1 MRGLIAAVGTS
12 WLLASSLPTL
22 ALLHQGLLAV
32 ALVVFPTGRPTQ
44 PAHWVLL
51 GLAVPVGV
59 GLLAQPGV
67 AVLFVAIAAVTLARR
82 PIQRLAWYPAGSALV
97 VGLALAGSWMFS
109 RLDPEAFDP
118 ELALVVYQTV
128 LITIAIGFPIAAR
141 AVRNDMQNL
150 VEVVLRDEPKAGLEG
165 LATVLADALDDPGL
179 EVYRWLGPEAGDRTA
194 TGTNPEDL
202 DRKRHVLEIEE
213 AGRPIA
219 AVASNST
226 ALSDPSTAGR
236 VASAVRL
243 TIQHLQ
249 LGEDLQ
255 TQLEALEAARRRLL
269 AAADRQ
275 RHEVAVRLRKDT
287 LTNLE
292 RAVTELRDL
301 RANAGSG
308 EAAATLEVAIEE
320 LDIAQT
326 ELLGLVSGI
335 PSSRL
340 GNGRLGAA
348 IAELAGRSAVPVDV
362 SVSAD
367 AAAGPHAETALF
379 YVFSE
384 ALTNAV
390 KHAAASR
397 VQVTLQ
403 GEQGTLALH
412 INDDGRGGADPTGS
426 GLQGLSD
433 RLAATGGR
441 LRVVSPPGAG
451 TTVTAVVPR

>member
-1 MRGLIAAVGTS
+1 VG
-12 WLLASSLPTL
+12 
-22 ALLHQGLLAV
+22 
-32 ALVVFPTGRPTQ
+32 F
-44 PAHWVLL
+44 
-51 GLAVPVGV
+51 
-59 GLLAQPGV
+59 
-67 AVLFVAIAAVTLARR
+67 
-82 PIQRLAWYPAGSALV
+82 
-97 VGLALAGSWMFS
+97 ALAGSWMFS
-109 RLDPEAFDP
+109 RLNPEAFDP
-118 ELALVVYQTV
+118 GLALVVYQTV

-141 AVRNDMQNL
+141 AMRNEMQNL
-150 VEVVLRDEPKAGLEG
+150 VEVVLSDEPKAGLEG

-179 EVYRWLGPEAGDRTA
+179 EVYRWLGPEAGYRTA
-194 TGTNPEDL
+194 TGTNPEGL
-202 DRKRHVLEIEE
+202 DRRRHVLEVEE

-226 ALSDPSTAGR
+226 SLSDPSTAGP

-255 TQLEALEAARRRLL
+255 TQLEALEAARRRLM

-275 RHEVAVRLRKDT
+275 RHEVAVRLRNDT

-301 RANAGSG
+301 RADAGSG
-308 EAAATLEVAIEE
+308 EAAETLGVAIEE

-348 IAELAGRSAVPVDV
+348 IAELAGRSAVPVDL

-367 AAAGPHAETALF
+367 AAASPHAETALF

-384 ALTNAV
+384 ALTNVV

-403 GEQGTLALH
+403 GEQGTLALY
-412 INDDGRGGADPTGS
+412 IDDDGRGGADPTGS